1 MAQQVAYNIIQGGED
16 LATPPLTVSPA
27 RCSLALN
34 FECDKNGRMRRID
47 GYERFDGRS
56 VSESVARASI
66 AAVPGA
72 GPVRG
77 VWVYNDA
84 VYAFRNNAANNAC
97 VMYKGTA
104 SGWAEVDLGATI
116 SFTSGGTYEPQ
127 VGDTI
132 TGATSAAT
140 AIITRIEL
148 SGGTW
153 ADGDATGTLTIRGQS
168 AAFVGET
175 LNVGA
180 NADVC
185 TVAGDSAA
193 VTLAAGGRFEFI
205 TYNVLATGNGKK
217 MYGVD
222 GKNKLFQFDGTTFL
236 QIATGYSPDTPVHL
250 WGHKLHLLVAM
261 PDGVVMNSG
270 LKKPESFEVGDG
282 AGYIGVSD
290 KIVGFELG
298 ADETCI
304 MMGRNSTHA
313 LYGASSADWQVVRLS
328 ANTGATEYTLQSFGA
343 PIFMDDRGV
352 TNIQAVQE
360 YGNFKANSIA
370 SPVAPFIDSKRSLAV
385 ASSVCREKGIYRA
398 YFSDGYALSMTFYRD
413 AATGRNS
420 LGFTRLL
427 YPHPVAC
434 VCSCELNSGE
444 EVQYF
449 GSTNGMVYRQDYGTS
464 FDGEALGAKLTMH
477 YNNLRLPR
485 NKKRINKV
493 VAEIEAGGGTS
504 ISMMVRF
511 QNSTGITT
519 DIDGSLDI
527 SGSGGVWNY
536 SKWDQFVWY
545 DGGVNYAHLYVNGS
559 GLAYSLSL
567 RSSTTDDQP
576 YVVNGIITH
585 YLVRGLQR

>member
-1 MAQQVAYNIIQGGED
+1 MAQQVAYNVIQGGED

-34 FECDKNGRMRRID
+34 FECDKNGRLRRID

-56 VSESVARASI
+56 VSELVERASI
-66 AAVPGA
+66 TAVPGA

-77 VWVYNDA
+77 VWAYNDI
-84 VYAFRNNAANNAC
+84 VYAFRNNAADNAC
-97 VMYKGTA
+97 VMFKGTA
-104 SGWAEVDLGATI
+104 SGWEEVDLGATLA
-116 SFTSGGTYEPQ
+116 FTSGGTYEPQ
-127 VGDTI
+127 VGDTV

-140 AIITRIEL
+140 AVITRIEL
-148 SGGTW
+148 TSGTW
-153 ADGDATGTLTIRGQS
+153 AGGDAAGTLTIRAQS
-168 AAFVGET
+168 AAFVGEN

-180 NADVC
+180 NADSC

-290 KIVGFELG
+290 KIIGFELG

-328 ANTGATEYTLQSFGA
+328 ANTGATEYTLQSFGS

-370 SPVAPFIDSKRSLAV
+370 SPVAPFIDSKRSIVV

-427 YPHPVAC
+427 YPDPVAC

-449 GSTNGMVYRQDYGTS
+449 GSTSGMVYRQDYGTS
-464 FDGEALGAKLTMH
+464 FDGEALNAKLTLH

-504 ISMMVRF
+504 MSMMVRF
-511 QNSTGITT
+511 QNPAGITT
-519 DIDGSLDI
+519 DIDGALEI
-527 SGSGGVWNY
+527 TGSGGVWNY

>member
-1 MAQQVAYNIIQGGED
+1 MSQQVAYNVIQGGED
-16 LATPPLTVSPA
+16 LATPPLTVSPT

-313 LYGASSADWQVVRLS
+313 LYGASSAAWQVGRLS
-328 ANTGATEYTLQSFGA
+328 ANTGAIEYTLQRFGS
-343 PIFMDDRGV
+343 PLFMDDRGV

-370 SPVAPFIDSKRSLAV
+370 SPVAPFLDSKRSLAV
-385 ASSVCREKGIYRA
+385 ASGVCREKGIYRV
-398 YFSDGYALSMTFYRD
+398 YFSDGYATSMTFYRD
-413 AATGRNS
+413 AATGRSS

-427 YPHPVAC
+427 YPDPVSCA
-434 VCSCELNSGE
+434 CSCELNSGK

-493 VAEIEAGGGTS
+493 VAEIEAGCGTS

-519 DIDGSLDI
+519 DIDGSLDV
-527 SGSGGVWNY
+527 SGSGGAWNY

>member
-1 MAQQVAYNIIQGGED
+1 MAQQIAYNVIQGGED
-16 LATPPLTVSPA
+16 LATPPMTVSPT

-34 FECDKNGRMRRID
+34 FECDKNGRMRRAD

-56 VSESVARASI
+56 VSESVARATI

-77 VWVYNDA
+77 VWVYNDV

-97 VMYKGTA
+97 VMFKGTA
-104 SGWAEVDLGATI
+104 AGWVAVDLGATLA
-116 SFTSGGTYEPQ
+116 FTSGGTYEPQ

-132 TGATSAAT
+132 TGATSAST
-140 AIITRIEL
+140 AVITRVEL
-148 SGGTW
+148 VSGTW
-153 ADGDATGTLTIRGQS
+153 AGGDAAGTLTIRAQS
-168 AAFVGET
+168 AAFVGED
-175 LNVGA
+175 LNVGT
-180 NADVC
+180 NLNVC
-185 TVAGDSAA
+185 SVAGDSAA
-193 VTLAAGGRFEFI
+193 VTLVAGGRYEFI
-205 TYNVLATGNGKK
+205 TYNTMATGSGKK

-222 GKNKLFQFDGTTFL
+222 GKNKMFQFDGTNFL
-236 QIATGYSPDTPVHL
+236 QIATGYLPDTPVHV

-261 PDGVVMNSG
+261 ADGVVMNSG
-270 LKKPESFEVGDG
+270 LKKPESFDAGDG

-290 KIVGFELG
+290 FIVGFELG
-298 ADETCI
+298 ADETAI

-328 ANTGATEYTLQSFGA
+328 ANTGAIEYTLQRFGS
-343 PIFMDDRGV
+343 PLFMDDRGV

-370 SPVAPFIDSKRSLAV
+370 SPVAPFLDAKRALV
-385 ASSVCREKGIYRA
+385 VGSSVCREKGIYRV

-413 AATGRNS
+413 AATGRNA

-427 YPHPVAC
+427 FPDPVSCA
-434 VCSCELNSGE
+434 CSCELNSGDE
-444 EVQYF
+444 AQYF
-449 GSTNGMVYRQDYGTS
+449 GSTNGMVYKQDYGNS
-464 FDGEALGAKLTMH
+464 FDGAALNAKLTMH

-504 ISMMVRF
+504 ISMLVRF
-511 QNSTGITT
+511 MNAYGITT
-519 DIDGSLDI
+519 DVDGSLEI
-527 SGSGGVWNY
+527 TGSGGVWDY

-545 DGGVNYAHLYVNGS
+545 EGGVNYAHLYVNGS
-559 GLAYSLSL
+559 GLGYSLSI
-567 RSSTTDDQP
+567 RSSTTEDLP
-576 YVVNGIITH
+576 YIVNGILTH

>member
-1 MAQQVAYNIIQGGED
+1 MSQQVAYNVIQGGED
-16 LATPPLTVSPA
+16 LATPPLTVSPT

-104 SGWAEVDLGATI
+104 SGWAEVDLGATLA
-116 SFTSGGTYEPQ
+116 FTSGGTYEPQ
-127 VGDTI
+127 VGDTV

-140 AIITRIEL
+140 AVITRIEL
-148 SGGTW
+148 TSGTW
-153 ADGDATGTLTIRGQS
+153 AGGDAAGTLTIRAQS
-168 AAFVGET
+168 AAFVGEN

-328 ANTGATEYTLQSFGA
+328 ANTGATEYTLQSFGS

-427 YPHPVAC
+427 YPDPVAC